1 MEANEREQAALN
13 QVPDVRSVQ
22 YNTPMHNFQSA
33 ITTLTSPEDE
43 LYMMELELRSMSVDG
58 EGNIKQMGDPLLND
72 TGIRSVLLQ
81 VRATMSRVAI
91 MSNLNDKMVSE
102 LTLYM
107 AESLA
112 KDLMM
117 NNTVYEIKNV
127 SARTKIFRMVN
138 TNVYIAL
145 KRAQDEGERKFWKGS
160 QQEITT
166 RIDGGGKQ
174 GKGLWGAIGNMFK

>member
-1 MEANEREQAALN
+1 MNEQ
-13 QVPDVRSVQ
+13 
-22 YNTPMHNFQSA
+22 
-33 ITTLTSPEDE
+33 
-43 LYMMELELRSMSVDG
+43 
-58 EGNIKQMGDPLLND
+58 
-72 TGIRSVLLQ
+72 GIRSILLQ

-117 NNTVYEIKNV
+117 NNDTYSIKNV
-127 SARTKIFRMVN
+127 SARTKIFRTVN

-160 QQEITT
+160 SQEITT
-166 RIDGGGKQ
+166 NVGGVQKKQ
-174 GKGLWGAIGNMFK
+174 GFLSKALGWGK

>member
-1 MEANEREQAALN
+1 MEVQDKEQAALN

-43 LYMMELELRSMSVDG
+43 LYMMELELRSMSVDKDGNVSQIG
-58 EGNIKQMGDPLLND
+58 EPLLNEK
-72 TGIRSVLLQ
+72 GIRSIILQ

-91 MSNLNDKMVSE
+91 LSNLNDKMVSI

-107 AESLA
+107 AESLV

-127 SARTKIFRMVN
+127 SARTKIFRTVN

-166 RIDGGGKQ
+166 RIDGGNKTN
-174 GKGLWGAIGNMFK
+174 KGIWSSIGNMFK